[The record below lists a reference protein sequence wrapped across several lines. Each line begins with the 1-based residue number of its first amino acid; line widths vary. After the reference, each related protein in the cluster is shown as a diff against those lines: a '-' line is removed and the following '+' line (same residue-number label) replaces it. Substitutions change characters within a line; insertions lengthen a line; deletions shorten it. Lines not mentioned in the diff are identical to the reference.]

1 MKIPETR
8 KFATRGGDG
17 AIRLAQEKMPEL
29 KKGCVIVKVE
39 ASLVSPGT
47 ELKGWVAY
55 SRKKASPDPNEKHT
69 SFGYSNAGV
78 VAAVGEG
85 VKEFKEGD
93 RVACIGWGYALHC
106 DYALMPHNLCA
117 KLPDNVSFEQGSY
130 AMLLA
135 TALHTMRRGEPG
147 FGEYVCVV
155 GLGLVGLLT
164 ARMYQL
170 AGNYALGWD
179 TNQERID
186 IARRLGVDGLVLD
199 GTEVQKTKDFTGGL
213 GLDAA
218 VLANA
223 GPCDETVKNLVDCM
237 KSSPDGH
244 EMGKIMVVG
253 WPVFAFDGR
262 IGGMTNIDLRR
273 CSRTGFGYHDPAWEF
288 GEDYPRSAMRWTT
301 RTNLELCLRLLSEGK
316 IDVDAL
322 TSHRINLDNI
332 EAETSKAMEH
342 PEKMLGV
349 VFKPSHK

>member
-17 AIRLAQEKMPEL
+17 YIRLATEKMPEL
-29 KKGCVIVKVE
+29 KKGFVLVRVE

-47 ELKGWVAY
+47 ELKGWIAY
-55 SRKKASPDPNEKHT
+55 SKKRSNPVPKEKHG

-85 VKEFKEGD
+85 VEEFKEGD
-93 RVACIGWGYALHC
+93 RVACVGWGYALHA
-106 DYALMPHNLCA
+106 DYALMPHNLCV
-117 KLPDNVSFEQGSY
+117 KLPGKLTFEQGSY

-135 TALHTMRRGEPG
+135 TALHTMRRGEPE

-164 ARMYQL
+164 ARIYQL

-179 TNQERID
+179 PNPQRIET
-186 IARRLGVDGLVLD
+186 AKALGVEAITTDGK
-199 GTEVQKTKDFTGGL
+199 EVQATKEFTGGL

-237 KSSPDGH
+237 KVSPDGH
-244 EMGKIMVVG
+244 EMGRIMIVG
-253 WPVFAFDGR
+253 WPVFSFDGR
-262 IGGMTNIDLRR
+262 IGGMTNLDIRR
-273 CSRTGFGYHDPAWEF
+273 CSRTGFGYHDPKWES
-288 GEDYPRSAMRWTT
+288 GDDYPKTAMRWTT
-301 RTNLELCLRLLSEGK
+301 RTNLELCMRLLSEGK

-322 TSHRINLDNI
+322 TSHRLSLDSI
-332 EAETSKAMEH
+332 EAESSEAMKA

-349 VFKPSHK
+349 IFKPRHA